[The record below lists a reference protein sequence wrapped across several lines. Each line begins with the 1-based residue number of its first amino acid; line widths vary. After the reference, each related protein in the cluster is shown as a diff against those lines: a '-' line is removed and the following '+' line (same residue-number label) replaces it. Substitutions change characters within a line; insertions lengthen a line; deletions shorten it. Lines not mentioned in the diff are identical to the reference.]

1 MIKIKLYKYILV
13 LSIISLLFIQCS
25 EDDKPYIG
33 AKPVADFMSD
43 DDDMTVEVG
52 TIVTFTD
59 ASTNEPSLFTWRIP
73 GGNPTYS
80 NKSSV
85 EVEFLAEGDQPVT
98 LTVRNDAGA
107 DEITKTV
114 KVNPLVIPDLEGVK
128 PTVKMTFDN
137 NLENQGSVGGLGT
150 GGSSS
155 YEPRSKYGGMALK
168 LNATAGQDVKLENYS
183 GVNGSNA
190 RTVACWVKT
199 DAAATSGLVHW
210 GASGTY
216 SRASFKMQ
224 STGVIR
230 FEWQGGGLNAATI
243 VNDNNWHHVAYT
255 YDGSTVKLYV
265 DGVLDASVATTAINT
280 GVAGETGIYI
290 GSQLGGS
297 LYEGL
302 IDDVRIYE
310 TALDADQL
318 SFLAG
323 IQ

>member
-1 MIKIKLYKYILV
+1 MIKLKLFKHILT
-13 LSIISLLFIQCS
+13 LSAISLMFIQCS
-25 EDDKPYIG
+25 DDEG
-33 AKPVADFMSD
+33 QNLGVKPVADFTAD

-52 TIVTFTD
+52 TVVTFTD
-59 ASTNEPSLFTWRIP
+59 ASSNEPFLYTWRIP
-73 GGNPTYS
+73 GGNPTYD

-85 EVEFLAEGDQPVT
+85 AVEFLAEGDQPVT

-114 KVNPLVIPDLEGVK
+114 KVNPLVIPDLEGVT
-128 PTVKMTFDN
+128 PTVKMTFDS
-137 NLENQGSVGGLGT
+137 NLENSGSVGGTGT

-168 LNATAGQDVKLENYS
+168 LNGTSGQDVVLNDYT
-183 GVNGSNA
+183 GVNGGNA
-190 RTVACWVKT
+190 RTVACWIKT
-199 DAAATSGLVHW
+199 DATSIAGLVHW

-216 SRASFKMQ
+216 SRASFKLQ
-224 STGVIR
+224 NTGVIR
-230 FEWQGGGLNAATI
+230 FEWQGGGMNGTTS

-255 YDGSTVKLYV
+255 YDGNVVNLYV
-265 DGVLDASVATTAINT
+265 DGVLDATVATTAINT
-280 GVAGETGIYI
+280 GVAGETGVYI

-297 LYEGL
+297 VYSGL

-310 TALDADQL
+310 SALNVDQI

-323 IQ
+323 IH

>member
-1 MIKIKLYKYILV
+1 MTKLKKFRYIIA
-13 LSIISLLFIQCS
+13 LSCISLLFIQCS
-25 EDDKPYIG
+25 DDETVNLG
-33 AKPVADFMSD
+33 DKPVADFTAD

-59 ASTNEPSLFTWRIP
+59 ASTNDPYLYTWRIP
-73 GGNPTYS
+73 GGNPTYD

-85 EVEFLAEGDQPVT
+85 AVEFLAEGEQPIT

-107 DEITKTV
+107 DEITKIVT
-114 KVNPLVIPDLEGVK
+114 VNPLVIPDLEGVT

-137 NLENQGSVGGLGT
+137 NIENSGSAGGTGS
-150 GGSSS
+150 GGSST
-155 YEPRSKYGGMALK
+155 YEPRSKFGGMALK
-168 LNATAGQDVKLENYS
+168 LNGTAGQDVLLDNYK

-199 DAAATSGLVHW
+199 DATATTALVHW
-210 GASGTY
+210 GAAGTY
-216 SRASFKMQ
+216 SRASFKLQ
-224 STGVIR
+224 NSGVIR
-230 FEWQGGGLNAATI
+230 FEWQGGGMNAATP
-243 VNDNNWHHVAYT
+243 VNDNAWHHVAYT

-265 DGVLDASVATTAINT
+265 DGVLDASVASSTINT

-297 LYEGL
+297 RYIGL

-310 TALDADQL
+310 TALDVDQI

-323 IQ
+323 IH